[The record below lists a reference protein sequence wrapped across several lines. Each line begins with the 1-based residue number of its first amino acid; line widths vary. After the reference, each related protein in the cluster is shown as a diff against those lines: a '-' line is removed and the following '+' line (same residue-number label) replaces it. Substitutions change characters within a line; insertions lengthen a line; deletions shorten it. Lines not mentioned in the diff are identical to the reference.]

1 MPGSLGSK
9 VARMGKTAS
18 RASGPAPNFRTV
30 FFIGLAAGLS
40 YTTALL
46 VVVYFYRKGYGI
58 SGKLDRRLRSMAKS
72 STRLCSRA
80 RAQMALAAMV
90 SITR

>member
-9 VARMGKTAS
+9 VAHVGKTAS
-18 RASGPAPNFRTV
+18 TAPGPALNFRTV

-40 YTTALL
+40 YATALL
-46 VVVYFYRKGYGI
+46 VVVYFYRRGYGT
-58 SGKLDRRLRSMAKS
+58 SGKPDYRLRSMAKS
-72 STRLCSRA
+72 SPRLCSRT
-80 RAQMALAAMV
+80 RAQMTLAAMV